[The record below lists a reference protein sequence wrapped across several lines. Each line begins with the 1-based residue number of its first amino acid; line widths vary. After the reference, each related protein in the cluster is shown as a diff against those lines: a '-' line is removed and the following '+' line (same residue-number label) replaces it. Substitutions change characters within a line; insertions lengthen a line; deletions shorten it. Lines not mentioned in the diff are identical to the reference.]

1 MTPEELDGIPPA
13 RLPFDIT
20 RALAEPIET
29 RAVEGSAMPTM
40 TGHFSTFND
49 WYEVN
54 SHIEGHFLERVA
66 PTAFTKTIAE
76 SRSKMKVL
84 YDHGQDPSIGNKI
97 LGPIGDLTVDET
109 GPRYTVPLLDT
120 SYNRDLAPGLEA
132 GLYGSSFRFSV
143 EKDVWDYSPTRSAYN
158 PDSIPER
165 TITEA
170 RVPEFGPVTFPAN
183 DRADASARS
192 TTDTFYQ
199 RSRDPEGFEA
209 LLRSAQAVRTPQGA
223 AEPEPPAVTP
233 EPEPT
238 RADTPPSDPP
248 IERQEFTVPEYTSRD
263 EKAARLSELK
273 DVIKRTA
280 TEHTGVMPADVQSH
294 WEADNAEHDALAR
307 DIAAYDARMD
317 RLKAIEGDVTTRDN
331 RTELA
336 APTFIRKPENIYDL
350 ERIGI
355 EARTSDEYR
364 NTIRDY
370 SLRSIDG
377 QKMPRG
383 LSLDFLVD
391 VIENGD
397 EGVTEDGQRASGE
410 IAKRVLAT
418 GSPAYRRAFNK
429 YLRNQTALWSAEE
442 ARAAALAVTATT
454 TTGGYAVP
462 YVFDPT
468 LLQTGVWTA
477 QNPFRAACRTVTIT
491 NGNKWLQPT
500 VGAIT
505 AAYGTEASAATE
517 GGPTFGQPSFQV
529 QTAKAFATLSVETL
543 EDRPDITAEL
553 SSLFAQAKD
562 TLEENE
568 FAVGAGTTVHPMGM
582 FTSTAYTATTT
593 ATNDVTAL
601 IDFTTTEGAL
611 PLRFRAKANWFMNRS
626 TIRQLQIL
634 DTTYRYFSGAGIQ
647 YPGAINGTL
656 NPNTPPTAASN
667 TGLFLLGYPIWEVP
681 SAVSTLTTNA
691 AILAV
696 LCDPSS
702 YVIVD
707 RLGMNVEVIQQM
719 LNGATPSFPT
729 LQRGVVCWWRNF
741 AAPINADAG
750 RQVTVQ

>member
-1 MTPEELDGIPPA
+1 MSIEELPPA
-13 RLPFDIT
+13 RLPFPVT
-20 RALAEPIET
+20 RMTDDPVEIRAEGDEKPLLH
-29 RAVEGSAMPTM
+29 G
-40 TGHFSTFND
+40 TFTTFD
-49 WYEVN
+49 DPYEVN
-54 SHIEGHFLERVA
+54 SAIEGHFIERMA
-66 PTAFTKTIAE
+66 PGSFDRTVVE
-76 SRSKMKVL
+76 SRKNIKPL
-84 YDHGQDPSIGNKI
+84 FNHGQDPTMGNQI
-97 LGPIGDLTVDET
+97 LGPIVDLRGDGNYAID
-109 GPRYTVPLLDT
+109 PLPGIPPLIR
-120 SYNRDLAPGLEA
+120 SGLEA
-132 GLYGSSFRFSV
+132 GLYGSSHRFSV
-143 EKDVWDYSPTRSAYN
+143 ISDDWSYDAKRSTSN
-158 PDSIPER
+158 PEGLPER

-170 RVPEFGPVTFPAN
+170 RLYEFGPVTFPAN
-183 DRADASARS
+183 PNATAGIRS

-199 RSRDPEGFEA
+199 QADEYESV
-209 LLRSAQAVRTPQGA
+209 LRSAQVARAPIGA
-223 AEPEPPAVTP
+223 AATAEGSPQTDAGLPPSPEPDAQTP
-233 EPEPT
+233 VEN
-238 RADTPPSDPP
+238 P
-248 IERQEFTVPEYTSRD
+248 IERQEITVPEFTSRD

-273 DVIKRTA
+273 DVIKRTG
-280 TEHTGVMPADVQSH
+280 TEFPGVMPADVQAR
-294 WEADNAEHDALAR
+294 WDADNTEHDDLVR
-307 DIAAYDARMD
+307 DIAAWDKRMD
-317 RLKAIEGDVTTRDN
+317 RLKDIEGDVQTRD
-331 RTELA
+331 RYTEA
-336 APTFIRKPENIYDL
+336 SAPVFIRKPENIYDL
-350 ERIGI
+350 ERVGQ
-355 EARTSDEYR
+355 EARTSEEYR
-364 NTIRDY
+364 STVRDY
-370 SLRSIDG
+370 ARRSIDG

-383 LSLDFLVD
+383 LSLEFLMDIV
-391 VIENGD
+391 ENHD
-397 EGVTEDGQRASGE
+397 EGVTEDGNRASGE

-429 YLRNQTALWSAEE
+429 YLRNQTALWTQEE

-468 LLQTGVWTA
+468 LLHIGVWTA

-553 SSLFAQAKD
+553 ASLFGEAKD

-582 FTSTAYTATTT
+582 FTDTAYTNKDT

-601 IDFTTTEGAL
+601 LDFTATEAVL

-647 YPGAINGTL
+647 YPGNINGQL
-656 NPNTPPTAASN
+656 NPLTPPTAASN

-681 SAVSTLTTNA
+681 SAVSTLTTDG
-691 AILAV
+691 AIIAV
-696 LCDPSS
+696 LADPQS

-750 RQVTVQ
+750 RSLSVQ